1 MVSEQPLHSHIL
13 LFSPENTMTN
23 AIIRNPLF
31 NEFDQLFNQLAQ
43 VQAPVSRNTALNY
56 RILSEDNAAVAEIEV
71 PGVEP
76 TDVKVRIEGRSLS
89 VETPRGNAYVTI
101 GQRLS
106 ADDAT
111 ASLKHGLLTIRIPKR
126 DARVVEVKVSEE
138 A

>member
-1 MVSEQPLHSHIL
+1 
-13 LFSPENTMTN
+13 MTN

-31 NEFDQLFNQLAQ
+31 TEFDQLFSQYVNQT
-43 VQAPVSRNTALNY
+43 QAPISRNTALNY

-76 TDVKVRIEGRSLS
+76 SDVKVKIEGRSLS

-111 ASLKHGLLTIRIPKR
+111 ATIKNGLLTIRIPKR
-126 DARVVEVKVSEE
+126 DARIVEVKVSEM
-138 A
+138 

>member
-1 MVSEQPLHSHIL
+1 
-13 LFSPENTMTN
+13 MTN

-31 NEFDQLFNQLAQ
+31 TEFDQLFSSYVNQN
-43 VQAPVSRNTALNY
+43 QAPISRNTALNY
-56 RILSEDNAAVAEIEV
+56 RIISEDNAAVAEIEV

-76 TDVKVRIEGRSLS
+76 SDVKVKIEGRSLS

-111 ASLKHGLLTIRIPKR
+111 AAIKNGLLTIRIPKR
-126 DARVVEVKVSEE
+126 DARIVEVKVSEM
-138 A
+138 